1 MKSITSRL
9 NTFLAK
15 IAGRN
20 VDIGTLTPP
29 VAVNATEELLLEI
42 AERVDDV
49 SSVPE
54 IEEGDVG
61 KILTAGEDGAVWAS
75 GGGGGS
81 GLPDYT
87 NARNRDSLSVK
98 VTAAPTELPFVNEQ
112 TVTLDN
118 SRAFLTPVS
127 GWLEHFTVGNTVNA
141 TVNGV
146 QKTGT
151 IKVGELGTVYV
162 SLGGYECT
170 ISIYYEDE
178 VPSKL
183 QLYYEGDSPTTI
195 SATIEGTIA
204 TRSLSWTPP
213 VLTVIAN
220 YSNGAFVID
229 QPLEPFKTAVEDG
242 APIMLVLANGSEKN
256 FLYVNGADYTT
267 DVYWECYA
275 QRTYIDEEG
284 TVNLTDVVFGAEPYE
299 DDPGWFCEAT
309 DYTFYG
315 LSDTAHN
322 Q

>member
-1 MKSITSRL
+1 M
-9 NTFLAK
+9 FLAK

-49 SSVPE
+49 SGVPE

-87 NARNRDSLSVK
+87 NASNRDALSVK
-98 VTAAPTELPFVNEQ
+98 VTATPTELPLANEQ
-112 TVTLDN
+112 TVTLT
-118 SRAFLTPVS
+118 SYRATLTCVD
-127 GWLEHFTVGNTVNA
+127 GWEDLFAVGTTLNA

-146 QKTGT
+146 EKSAT
-151 IKVGELGTVYV
+151 IVNGELGMPYASFSDVGGETLSLNYL
-162 SLGGYECT
+162 LGGGDPDYL
-170 ISIYYEDE
+170 E
-178 VPSKL
+178 V
-183 QLYYEGDSPTTI
+183 YYEGADTI
-195 SATIEGTIA
+195 TITVTAEGAIA
-204 TRSLSWTPP
+204 TRSLSWAPP

-220 YSNGAFVID
+220 YSDGTFVID

-242 APIMLVLANGSEKN
+242 APIMLVLANGGERN
-256 FLYVNGADYTT
+256 ILYVGGAEFNAN
-267 DVYWECYA
+267 VGYWECTA
-275 QRTYIDEEG
+275 QRTYIGDDG
-284 TVNLTDVVFGAEPYE
+284 TVYLTDAVFGAEPSD
-299 DDPGWFCEAT
+299 DDPGWWCEVA

-315 LSDTAHN
+315 LSENAPN
-322 Q
+322 G